1 MAEKQLVVFRLGEEE
16 YGIDILAVKEII
28 RYRKTVK
35 LPDCPDFLD
44 GIINYRDS
52 IVPILDLN
60 RRFKLG
66 GKEAGDATRVIIA
79 GIGGP
84 EGRPVG
90 FMVDRV
96 EEVLRLDEGCIEETP
111 ETVAKGMDRQY
122 IKGVGK
128 LQDRLIIILDIEKV
142 LSDSEKAHLQEISG

>member
-1 MAEKQLVVFRLGEEE
+1 MPENQLVVFRLGDEE

-28 RYRKTVK
+28 RYRKAVK
-35 LPDCPDFLD
+35 LPDCPDFID

-66 GKEAGDATRVIIA
+66 GKEAGDATRVIIT

-84 EGRPVG
+84 EGRQVG

-96 EEVLRLDEGCIEETP
+96 EEVLRLDENCIEETP
-111 ETVAKGMDRQY
+111 ETVAKGMERQY
-122 IKGVGK
+122 LKGVGK

-142 LSDSEKAHLQEISG
+142 LSDSEKAHLQEMPV

>member
-84 EGRPVG
+84 EGRQVG

-96 EEVLRLDEGCIEETP
+96 EEVLRLDENSIEETHGDGSQRHGQAVHKGCG
-111 ETVAKGMDRQY
+111 ETAGQAY
-122 IKGVGK
+122 NNP
-128 LQDRLIIILDIEKV
+128 
-142 LSDSEKAHLQEISG
+142 

>member
-1 MAEKQLVVFRLGEEE
+1 
-16 YGIDILAVKEII
+16 
-28 RYRKTVK
+28 
-35 LPDCPDFLD
+35 
-44 GIINYRDS
+44 
-52 IVPILDLN
+52 
-60 RRFKLG
+60 
-66 GKEAGDATRVIIA
+66 
-79 GIGGP
+79 
-84 EGRPVG
+84 
-90 FMVDRV
+90 MVDRV